1 MNATPGCISKYKL
14 LEPTNHK
21 DLLEI
26 DSQMDPLRDF
36 NFWEAATV
44 ADVEREISCGGQYG
58 AFPTSTVFGG
68 FPSSHA
74 YASREYFL
82 PGQLRDFGGLTLLHW
97 AIAGCCAIEVVEYL
111 LSLGIDVNSK
121 DRWDCGGATPLH
133 FAAQLGM
140 RDMADFLIQ
149 KGADIEASTDSG
161 TPLHWAISGP
171 DPRHVVFISDRYA
184 QVLSCQADGVIGL
197 SIPSGWR
204 NDPVFASELF
214 QQSPRK
220 WIILDRDIVWIAP
233 NPGRDLQTV
242 QLLVERGADAAAVT
256 PYGLSPLHLVS
267 IPGCECDTGNKVQ
280 DPTCPLLAL
289 VLIDAGADINAV
301 NEDEDSVLDLANC
314 PRLKAELANRG
325 AQQGYREEWTDD
337 WDEDPDD
344 C

>member
-1 MNATPGCISKYKL
+1 
-14 LEPTNHK
+14 
-21 DLLEI
+21 
-26 DSQMDPLRDF
+26 MDPLRDF

-44 ADVEREISCGGQYG
+44 ADVEGEISCGGQYG

-68 FPSSHA
+68 FPSPPI
-74 YASREYFL
+74 YLSREYFL
-82 PGQLRDFGGLTLLHW
+82 PGQLRNFGGLTLLHW
-97 AIAGCCAIEVVEYL
+97 AIAGRCAVDVAEYL
-111 LSLGIDVNSK
+111 LSLSIDVNSK

-140 RDMADFLIQ
+140 SDMVDFFIQ
-149 KGADIEASTDSG
+149 KGADIEADTDSG

-184 QVLSCQADGVIGL
+184 EVSSCQADGLIGL
-197 SIPSGWR
+197 IIPDGWIE
-204 NDPVFASELF
+204 DPVFATELF
-214 QQSPRK
+214 RWSPGK
-220 WIILDRDIVWIAP
+220 GIGVDRRGSYGPGIPNADTVWIAP

-242 QLLVERGADAAAVT
+242 QLLLERGADATALT

-267 IPGCECDTGNKVQ
+267 IPGCECDTENKMQ

-314 PRLKAELANRG
+314 PFLKTELASRG
-325 AQQGYREEWTDD
+325 AQQGCHEERMDD
-337 WDEDPDD
+337 RDEDYDD
-344 C
+344 